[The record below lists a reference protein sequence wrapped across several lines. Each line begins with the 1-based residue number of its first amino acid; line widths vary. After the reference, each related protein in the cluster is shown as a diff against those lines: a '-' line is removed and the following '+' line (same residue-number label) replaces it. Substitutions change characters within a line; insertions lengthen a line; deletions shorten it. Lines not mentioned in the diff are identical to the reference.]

1 VTKYHVTIIF
11 DKKDKEEL
19 STVTSLNLEGNTLAL
34 VLEDEK
40 RIVFNWDK
48 ITYYIWEVIDEKM
61 RR

>member
-1 VTKYHVTIIF
+1 MTKYHVTIIF

-48 ITYYIWEVIDEKM
+48 ITYYIWEVIDEKI